1 MLEVKRKI
9 ESLLQADGDEIED
22 SSYEET
28 PEATIAH
35 LSTLSIIDYESVRE
49 DVAKKLKFRTS
60 VLDKEV
66 AKFRKESEQDECEVV
81 INDEPFQGDVDIGQL
96 LSEIEALINKHMI
109 LPKGA
114 LPAVTLWIVATY
126 IYDAF
131 RVFPK
136 LAIISPEKRCGKT
149 TMLDILSG
157 LTSSSLLAA
166 NITPSA
172 IFRSIDLWKPTLII
186 DEADTFLSGRND
198 DLIGIINSG
207 HTKTTAFVIRTVGE
221 DFTPTRFS
229 TWSPM
234 AFASI
239 KGIAG
244 TVMDRSI
251 IIQLRRKMLGESV
264 KRLPVDFKFDCNLIR
279 QKLVKWGDTNFNYLK
294 TNTVEPPEIP
304 NDRAIDNWLP
314 LFTIASAIDADW
326 LEKIN
331 TSFIIL
337 NSMDEEETAAVMLL
351 RDIREV
357 FKNKDKFHSHELVN
371 ELVTL
376 EERPW
381 CEWRKGNSMT
391 QNSLAK
397 ILGTFNIHSKQI
409 RIANSNKR
417 GFELS
422 QFEDA
427 FARYVPDTPIQSVT
441 TLQAMQDKGCSQIQS
456 ATEKNNVTLQ
466 KPLKPIYD
474 AECSTV
480 TLQNNDIEEEV
491 PFKES
496 F

>member
-1 MLEVKRKI
+1 MIDGAVELDKAIQGKPEDILSDESPEDTISRLSSLSVI
-9 ESLLQADGDEIED
+9 E
-22 SSYEET
+22 
-28 PEATIAH
+28 
-35 LSTLSIIDYESVRE
+35 YESVRE
-49 DVAKKLKFRTS
+49 AEAKRLGFRTS

-66 AKFRKESEQDECEVV
+66 SILSKEYDQDEYEV
-81 INDEPFQGDVDIGQL
+81 ISNDEPFHGEVDGIQL
-96 LSEIEALINKHMI
+96 LSEIEGLISKHMI
-109 LPKGA
+109 LPQGA
-114 LPAVTLWIVATY
+114 LPSVTLWVVATY
-126 IYDAF
+126 VYDAF
-131 RVFPK
+131 RIFPK

-207 HTKTTAFVIRTVGE
+207 HTKTTAFVIRTVGD

-251 IIQLRRKMLGESV
+251 VIQLRRKMFGESV
-264 KRLPVDFKFDCNLIR
+264 KRLSVDFKFDCNLIR
-279 QKLVKWGDTNFNYLK
+279 QKLTKWAETNFRYLK
-294 TNTVEPPEIP
+294 NNIIEPPEIP

-314 LFTIASAIDADW
+314 LYTIANAIGGDW
-326 LEKIN
+326 PTKVDSSY
-331 TSFIIL
+331 TIL
-337 NSMDEEETAAVMLL
+337 NSMDEEETAAIMLL
-351 RDIREV
+351 RDIKEV
-357 FKNKDKFHSHELVN
+357 FKDKVRLHSCDLVDELVS
-371 ELVTL
+371 L

-381 CEWRKGNSMT
+381 CEWKKGNPMT

-397 ILGTFNIHSKQI
+397 ILGTFDIHSKQV
-409 RIANSNKR
+409 RVASSNKR
-417 GFELS
+417 GFE
-422 QFEDA
+422 QTQCEDA
-427 FARYVPDTPIQSVT
+427 FARYIPNTPIQSAT
-441 TLQAMQDKGCSQIQS
+441 TLQARQDKRHSQFQS
-456 ATEKNNVTLQ
+456 ATKQEGVTLQ
-466 KPLKPIYD
+466 KPLKAICD

-480 TLQNNDIEEEV
+480 ALQNRTTDGEAL
-491 PFKES
+491 FKES